1 MEEIIKSFKNV
12 HVLVIGDSILDATI
26 NASAV
31 GLSLESPTIKAV
43 ETSKEYSFGGAYNV
57 VKNILALG
65 AQCTFVTLVG
75 NDEYRQILE
84 EHKEK
89 RLNFIGLH
97 EEEYENIVKSR
108 YWIAHGDT
116 AYKHLQINRGGGL
129 AELTAHNIEV
139 LKSAL
144 AKEYDRVV
152 LIDYRGGLLSTPVVE
167 LVKKNSNAPIIA
179 SSQTSS
185 RASNHLLYKD
195 VDLIC
200 LNQTEFAD
208 NCAIHTANIRELQKL
223 FNANL
228 CITRGKD
235 GAQLVLDRIWDVSA
249 LDSAKV
255 VDTCGAG
262 DSFLALLS
270 MTDYKR
276 RPVEALKLSNIWA
289 GLAVQQRGTSVPD
302 YSMFR
307 DYVKKIN

>member
-26 NASAV
+26 HADAV
-31 GLSLESPTIKAV
+31 GLSLESPTLKAV

-75 NDEYRQILE
+75 NDEYRHTLE
-84 EHKEK
+84 EHKEE
-89 RLNFIGLH
+89 RLNFIGLY

-108 YWIAHGDT
+108 YWVAHGDT
-116 AYKHLQINRGGGL
+116 AYKHLQVNRGGGL
-129 AELTAHNIEV
+129 AGLSAHNIEV
-139 LKSAL
+139 FQRAL
-144 AKEYDRVV
+144 EEEYDRVV
-152 LIDYRGGLLSTPVVE
+152 LVDYRGGLLSAPIVG
-167 LVKKNSNAPIIA
+167 LVKENSTAPIIA
-179 SSQTSS
+179 SSQTSTHT
-185 RASNHLLYKD
+185 SNHLLYKD

-200 LNQTEFAD
+200 LNQAEFAD
-208 NCAIHTANIRELQKL
+208 NCAIHTANVRELQKL

-228 CITRGKD
+228 CITRGD
-235 GAQLVLDRIWDVSA
+235 EGAQLVLDRIWDVSA
-249 LDSAKV
+249 LDSIRV

-289 GLAVQQRGTSVPD
+289 GLAVQQRGSGAPVYET
-302 YSMFR
+302 FR